1 MPLRVSFLSVC
12 LFGLVAACAEDAA
25 PGEGADAAAASDMS
39 PASGARDA
47 AAGSGDAG
55 ADAARSQVEPVVDA
69 GRAASDAATPPAA
82 GAVRY
87 RSDVEPVTRVEDA
100 MPGTFIPPFETCRA
114 PVDGEPAGMAADGEV
129 CTHAMISA
137 CTEPG
142 RWYPDYASCDVV
154 RTQRPFWEAPPAN
167 VPREDDPRL
176 GDAAFMTELSW
187 ATEQVAACGCTCC
200 HDSRVKDGKVGQ
212 WDINR
217 GPIWLDTLS
226 DTGLALFVGL
236 ADSSALGAYPA
247 KDNFGFDRDK
257 TGIPTT
263 DTARMQAFLKAEMAR
278 RGITEEQASAVP
290 PFGGPIYQNR
300 VMKPTA
306 CAGQGVD
313 AQNLVQLAGSQARYV
328 YVQEEGAENPG
339 VPPNQDL
346 PDGTVW
352 RIDVL
357 ASAAPLAGTI
367 AYGTTPDGSFQ
378 TQPAAESAPALERG
392 KNYKLYVLRDVGL
405 PVINCIFTFGED
417 LGAPAQPMGTD
428 TDADAGAPT
437 TPSEPGEMM
446 GEACSADAFGAACTT
461 DADCA
466 CAAAGYCALMPGQAE
481 GYCTATGCIE
491 DPAVC
496 PSGWSCFDLS
506 AFSSTL
512 PAICMK
518 P

>member
-1 MPLRVSFLSVC
+1 MPRAPISLC
-12 LFGLVAACAEDAA
+12 LFCACLVGSVTACDDESARDDSNSADAAVSGGDAA
-25 PGEGADAAAASDMS
+25 PADKDAEASDKASSTLGESAASGTPRY
-39 PASGARDA
+39 PA
-47 AAGSGDAG
+47 
-55 ADAARSQVEPVVDA
+55 
-69 GRAASDAATPPAA
+69 
-82 GAVRY
+82 
-87 RSDVEPVTRVEDA
+87 DVEPVTRVEDA
-100 MPGTFIPPFETCRA
+100 KPGTFIPPFEICRE
-114 PVDGEPAGMAADGEV
+114 PVKGEPAGMGPNGQV
-129 CTHAMISA
+129 CTHSMISA

-142 RWYPDYASCDVV
+142 RYYPDYASCDVV

-176 GDAAFMTELSW
+176 NDPAFMKELEW

-200 HDSRVKDGKVGQ
+200 HDSRVGDGKVGQ

-226 DTGLALFVGL
+226 DPGLALFVGL

-247 KDNFGFDRDK
+247 AENFGFDRDL

-263 DTARMQAFLKAEMAR
+263 DTARMKAFLEAELAR
-278 RGITEEQASAVP
+278 RGISEEEARAVP

-300 VMKPTA
+300 VMEPVP

-313 AQNLVQLAGSQARYV
+313 AQGVVQLGAAQARYI
-328 YVQEEGAENPG
+328 YVQDEDADNPG

-346 PDGTVW
+346 PEGTRW

-357 ASAAPLAGTI
+357 PSAAPLAGTLQ
-367 AYGTTPDGSFQ
+367 YGTTPNGSFQ
-378 TQPAAESAPALERG
+378 VQPASQSAPELEAG
-392 KNYKLYVLRDVGL
+392 KRYKLYALRDVGV
-405 PVINCIFTFGED
+405 PVINCIFTYGEE
-417 LGAPAQPMGTD
+417 LGAPAPTAPTGP
-428 TDADAGAPT
+428 ASVPDAGPPA
-437 TPSEPGEMM
+437 
-446 GEACSADAFGAACTT
+446 EACAADAFGAACST

-466 CAAAGYCALMPGQAE
+466 CDAASYCALMPGQTT
-481 GYCTATGCIE
+481 GYCTAKGCKD
-491 DPAVC
+491 DPSVC

-506 AFSSTL
+506 AFSQDL

>member
-1 MPLRVSFLSVC
+1 
-12 LFGLVAACAEDAA
+12 
-25 PGEGADAAAASDMS
+25 
-39 PASGARDA
+39 
-47 AAGSGDAG
+47 
-55 ADAARSQVEPVVDA
+55 
-69 GRAASDAATPPAA
+69 
-82 GAVRY
+82 
-87 RSDVEPVTRVEDA
+87 

-114 PVDGEPAGMAADGEV
+114 PVEGEPAGMGPNGQV
-129 CTHAMISA
+129 CTHSMISA

-142 RWYPDYASCDVV
+142 RYYPDYASCDVV

-176 GDAAFMTELSW
+176 NDPAFMKELDW

-247 KDNFGFDRDK
+247 ADNFGFDRDL

-263 DTARMQAFLKAEMAR
+263 DTARMKAFLEAELER
-278 RGITEEQASAVP
+278 RGISKEEASAVP

-300 VMKPTA
+300 VMKSVA

-313 AQNLVQLAGSQARYV
+313 AQGVVQLGAAQARYV
-328 YVQEEGAENPG
+328 YVQDENAENPG

-346 PDGTVW
+346 PEGTHW

-357 ASAAPLAGTI
+357 PSAAPLAGTI
-367 AYGTTPDGSFQ
+367 KYGTTPDGSFQ
-378 TQPAAESAPALERG
+378 VQPAAASAPELQEG
-392 KNYKLYVLRDVGL
+392 KRYKLYVLRDVGL
-405 PVINCIFTFGED
+405 PVINCTFTFGED
-417 LGAPAQPMGTD
+417 LGEAPTAPPTEPAPA
-428 TDADAGAPT
+428 ADAGAPA
-437 TPSEPGEMM
+437 GE
-446 GEACSADAFGAACTT
+446 GGACAPDAFGAACTT

-466 CAAAGYCALMPGQAE
+466 CEAAGYCALMPGQTS
-481 GYCTATGCIE
+481 GYCTATGCKD
-491 DPAVC
+491 DPSVC

-506 AFSSTL
+506 AFSPTL